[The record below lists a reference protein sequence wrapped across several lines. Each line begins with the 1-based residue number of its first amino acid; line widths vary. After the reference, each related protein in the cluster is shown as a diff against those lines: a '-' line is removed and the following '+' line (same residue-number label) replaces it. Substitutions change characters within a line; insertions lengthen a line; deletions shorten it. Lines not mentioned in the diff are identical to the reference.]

1 MTEEIK
7 TDDVVRI
14 HLTGRVNSF
23 EGPVFQVTD
32 EAVAKAEGIAD
43 EEKDK
48 HSHYEPKLVIVGKKQ
63 VIDGVDEA
71 LVGMTV
77 GEEKNV
83 EIPPE
88 KAFGLADPKKRRV
101 MALREYRIK
110 FKKAPRVGDSVELPQ
125 TREQAR
131 IVRIDQGKVVLDTNH
146 MLADR
151 IVYYTIKVIEK
162 MEGED
167 AKLNAMI
174 EQRMPGIP
182 TSEFKIAK
190 VEGALEITLPS
201 QVSFYQQSG
210 FMQYL
215 LAMEIQKEFTQY
227 EKVRFI
233 IEFEKPKVPE
243 QPVIPEA
250 GEGIEALP
258 ANTSDETETLE
269 SDSEVKTGA
278 KKAKRAPKKAKK
290 VEEIDAPAEDA
301 PAEETTE

>member
-1 MTEEIK
+1 MSDEIQV
-7 TDDVVRI
+7 DDVVRI

-32 EAVAKAEGIAD
+32 EAVAKAEGIVD

-71 LVGMTV
+71 LVGMKV

-88 KAFGLADPKKRRV
+88 KAFGMADPKKRRV

-131 IVRIDQGKVVLDTNH
+131 IVRIDQGKVFLDTNH

-151 IVYYTIKVIEK
+151 TVFYTIKVIEK

-190 VEGALEITLPS
+190 AEGVLEITLPA

-233 IEFEKPKVPE
+233 VEFEKPKVPE
-243 QPVIPEA
+243 QPVIPEG
-250 GEGIEALP
+250 GETTEALP
-258 ANTSDETETLE
+258 EKTS
-269 SDSEVKTGA
+269 
-278 KKAKRAPKKAKK
+278 
-290 VEEIDAPAEDA
+290 EE
-301 PAEETTE
+301 